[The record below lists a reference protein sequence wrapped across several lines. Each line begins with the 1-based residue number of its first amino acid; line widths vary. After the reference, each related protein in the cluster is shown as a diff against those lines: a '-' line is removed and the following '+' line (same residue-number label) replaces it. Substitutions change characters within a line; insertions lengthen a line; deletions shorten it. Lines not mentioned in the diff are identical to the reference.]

1 MLNIRKKEQ
10 SPKEKRRRTLK
21 EEIRNC
27 EKMIRRAQSLFEL
40 STDGDLIEARIYEL
54 KSLNKHYDYLISC
67 ARRLEETEEK
77 DFRQAINV

>member
-10 SPKEKRRRTLK
+10 SPKEKQRRALK

-27 EKMIRRAQSLFEL
+27 EKLIRRAQSLFEL
-40 STDGDLIEARIYEL
+40 STDEDLIEARIYEL
-54 KSLNKHYDYLISC
+54 KSLNKHYDYLISH
-67 ARRLEETEEK
+67 ARRLEETEER